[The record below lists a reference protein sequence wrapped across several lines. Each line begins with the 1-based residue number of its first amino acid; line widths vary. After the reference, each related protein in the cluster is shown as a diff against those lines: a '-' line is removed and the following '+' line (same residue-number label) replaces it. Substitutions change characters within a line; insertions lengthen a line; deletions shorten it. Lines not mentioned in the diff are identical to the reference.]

1 MFKEG
6 AIYVLTKGM
15 GGYFKCLNVD
25 SIWVRLK
32 NVNTG
37 TTLNLHKKSDYFT
50 LIKFKECSSLEKE
63 LT

>member
-6 AIYVLTKGM
+6 EIYVLTKGM
-15 GGYFKCLNVD
+15 GGYFKCLNVS
-25 SIWVRLK
+25 SIWVRLQ

-37 TTLNLHKKSDYFT
+37 TTFHLHKKSDYFA

-63 LT
+63 LM